1 MDKTILTC
9 KWFKRG
15 GEKSVWG
22 ELGCG
27 VLSLREMMVR
37 YKKTEN
43 FSAKLLRVAN
53 YVPYSMLF
61 WTNVQNLGLGCW
73 LVSIVGHG
81 Q

>member
-43 FSAKLLRVAN
+43 FSAKLLWGN
-53 YVPYSMLF
+53 GYEGF
-61 WTNVQNLGLGCW
+61 
-73 LVSIVGHG
+73 LVRNIVFGVRF
-81 Q
+81 